1 MVLVRL
7 LGPVEVTD
15 AGGTAH
21 PVGSA
26 LRRTLLALLALR
38 AGEMVTADWL
48 LENVWAGD
56 PPESGLR
63 ALRFHVSRLRK
74 ELDEDG
80 LIETRPGGYRLAIS
94 ADQVD
99 ALATQR
105 MADAA
110 RRENDPFHAAEMYG
124 EALRMW
130 HGEPFADAAPCAVL
144 DDEAGRLDALRL
156 AIIEDHFRAR
166 LDVGG
171 GRELVA
177 DLSRAT
183 AQFPL
188 RESLWSLL
196 IIAQYR
202 AGLQADALRSYEQMR
217 TMLSDDLG
225 LDPSRELQDLQR
237 RVLQHDP
244 SIGGAGI
251 ADSDDERDAPRRAPR
266 TLPEPASTLIDS
278 TDQLGAAKRLVRDHR
293 LVTLAGAGGIG
304 KTRLAVELG
313 RSCLDQFNDGVWMVE
328 LAPIANPDS
337 VLGAVASTLSIPLQ
351 HGMTDIDSIIDW
363 FSGRRAM
370 LIFDN
375 CEHVLDAARPL
386 LNRLVERCPTMT
398 FLATSR
404 QPLEVSGE
412 RVLMVNV
419 LSPEVDGVA
428 LFLDRA
434 SAADSSFVANDE
446 DRKVVADIC
455 RRLDGLPL
463 AIELAA
469 RRFRWMSLAELLE
482 RLDDRF
488 ALLRRAGSGM
498 DHHDVLH
505 ETVEWSYRLLS
516 DREQAV
522 FDQLSVFAGSFD
534 LVAADAVCGKD
545 NVAGRGVVDALIALV
560 DRSMIVADRR
570 PDGTR
575 YYMLET
581 MRQFG
586 DKRLRDGAE
595 LRAAR

>member
-124 EALRMW
+124 EALRLW
-130 HGEPFADAAPCAVL
+130 RGEPFADASPCALL

-156 AIIEDHFRAR
+156 AIIEDHFGAR
-166 LDVGG
+166 LDAGG

-196 IIAQYR
+196 ITAQYR
-202 AGLQADALRSYEQMR
+202 AGLQADALRSFEQMR

-244 SIGGAGI
+244 SLGGAGI
-251 ADSDDERDAPRRAPR
+251 GASDDERYAVRRTPR
-266 TLPEPASTLIDS
+266 TLPVPASTLIDS

-304 KTRLAVELG
+304 KTRLAVELA
-313 RSCLDQFNDGVWMVE
+313 RSC
-328 LAPIANPDS
+328 
-337 VLGAVASTLSIPLQ
+337 
-351 HGMTDIDSIIDW
+351 
-363 FSGRRAM
+363 
-370 LIFDN
+370 
-375 CEHVLDAARPL
+375 
-386 LNRLVERCPTMT
+386 
-398 FLATSR
+398 
-404 QPLEVSGE
+404 
-412 RVLMVNV
+412 
-419 LSPEVDGVA
+419 
-428 LFLDRA
+428 
-434 SAADSSFVANDE
+434 
-446 DRKVVADIC
+446 
-455 RRLDGLPL
+455 
-463 AIELAA
+463 
-469 RRFRWMSLAELLE
+469 
-482 RLDDRF
+482 
-488 ALLRRAGSGM
+488 
-498 DHHDVLH
+498 
-505 ETVEWSYRLLS
+505 
-516 DREQAV
+516 
-522 FDQLSVFAGSFD
+522 
-534 LVAADAVCGKD
+534 
-545 NVAGRGVVDALIALV
+545 
-560 DRSMIVADRR
+560 
-570 PDGTR
+570 
-575 YYMLET
+575 
-581 MRQFG
+581 
-586 DKRLRDGAE
+586 
-595 LRAAR
+595 